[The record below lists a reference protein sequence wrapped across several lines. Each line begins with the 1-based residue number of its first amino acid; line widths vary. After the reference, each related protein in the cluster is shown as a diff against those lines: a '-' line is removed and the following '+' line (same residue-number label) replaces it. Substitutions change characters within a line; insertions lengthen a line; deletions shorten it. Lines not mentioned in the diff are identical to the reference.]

1 MHTMTPLTFQIY
13 FIFIFIL
20 GYYTKKK
27 YVVKAE
33 LKSLKVAY
41 SSLKEQIQG
50 IVFLLGSND
59 KLL

>member
-1 MHTMTPLTFQIY
+1 MRTMTPLTFQIY

-20 GYYTKKK
+20 GYYTKK
-27 YVVKAE
+27 YVVEAE

-41 SSLKEQIQG
+41 SSLKKQIQG